1 MLEIYVQLLIF
12 AIFVFG
18 EKNYS
23 LQVCK
28 LINVMKDG

>member
-1 MLEIYVQLLIF
+1 MFSFSYF

-18 EKNYS
+18 GKNYS